1 MDRNIP
7 LISTRSKGPLGLA
20 HLPRLWLKMR
30 LAGKSVLAE
39 GYHAGHGGFD
49 GALLEALG
57 IEPDAAAGLVA
68 EAQPSY
74 LEFEDWI
81 RDHARAESLT
91 AESIAAIN
99 DRILGF
105 PKPEP
110 GRTEMLQALGLPVDD
125 KPWLGSD
132 INDLDDWNSFH
143 LMLREGA

>member
-57 IEPDAAAGLVA
+57 I
-68 EAQPSY
+68 
-74 LEFEDWI
+74 EDWI